1 MNIKDFYKVGGSSQ
15 DGFQLIKIGKRNWV
29 LIYGVDS
36 ETENGYS
43 FRKNYGY
50 KPTAQE
56 LHQDI
61 DNLINNITDEK
72 ILNDFVW
79 NGMGVYLSSEN
90 QMNFKAVHDIV
101 VQSDSTMSPIT
112 FKLSEDENGQPIYHE
127 FKSKSEI
134 SDFYLKA
141 VSFIHGTLEAGWK
154 EKDSVDIEKLLEE

>member
-1 MNIKDFYKVGGSSQ
+1 MNIKNFYKVGGSSQ
-15 DGFQLIKIGKRNWV
+15 DGFQLIKIGKKNWV

-36 ETENGYS
+36 KTENDYS

-50 KPTAQE
+50 KPTARE

-72 ILNDFVW
+72 ILNGFTW
-79 NGMGVYLSSEN
+79 NGMKVYLSSEN
-90 QMNFKAVHDIV
+90 QMNFKAIHDIIT
-101 VQSDSTMSPIT
+101 QSESAMSPIT

-127 FKSKSEI
+127 FKTKDEI

-141 VSFIHGTLEAGWK
+141 VSFIHSTLEAGWK
-154 EKDSVDIEKLLEE
+154 EKDSVNVEKLLEE